1 MNKSKIE
8 QLLEKEYIVV
18 DFLPQQ
24 VQENNKGQFFSVE
37 QVFLKD
43 PRISELRRKFSD
55 IILKLYCYYG
65 IEVCN
70 ISMDETITNPKPE
83 LLDKWIRSN
92 KYDLQ
97 IFIEESMVMIATDD
111 THITLYNP
119 SDDLTELIRDLARS
133 EGLFVWKP
141 CQCDKA

>member
-1 MNKSKIE
+1 LI
-8 QLLEKEYIVV
+8 KEDIAPVKHITCWCY
-18 DFLPQQ
+18 DFLNDIFT
-24 VQENNKGQFFSVE
+24 VRNTCKTEDTIRVCFTCKESVSG
-37 QVFLKD
+37 V
-43 PRISELRRKFSD
+43 
-55 IILKLYCYYG
+55 
-65 IEVCN
+65 
-70 ISMDETITNPKPE
+70 
-83 LLDKWIRSN
+83 RSN

-111 THITLYNP
+111 TQITLYNP